1 MILIA
6 DVKALAKGAS
16 FLTPVSTWFVH
27 LAPQDFHQAN
37 LIEEDHS
44 LLFAQPFLKNRKI
57 TKYYYINLQEDFSSY
72 LFWSLYLLYLISS
85 IFICTSLGK
94 NGYLQFIVRIFII
107 SSEGSGTPKFECFDP
122 ILNYLDLL
130 SKLFSH
136 RWCYS
141 LLICWYPDLGTPSYI
156 HIFTVV
162 SE

>member
-85 IFICTSLGK
+85 IFICTSLEK

-107 SSEGSGTPKFECFDP
+107 SSEGSGTPKFECFDTIYKCYGIYSGSWEEP
-122 ILNYLDLL
+122 ACAPL
-130 SKLFSH
+130 SL
-136 RWCYS
+136 R
-141 LLICWYPDLGTPSYI
+141 
-156 HIFTVV
+156 
-162 SE
+162 